1 MTTPV
6 KMNPVRLDDLI
17 DGIVRVHDDVLDQ
30 LTGAMVVADS
40 LDEVADHLIGHFV
53 DQARRSGHSWTD
65 IGRAMGVTKQAARKR
80 FAPRD
85 PGEPPDLDPN
95 QGFSRFTPAA
105 RNVVVVAQ
113 NEAQAAGHTRIVP
126 GHLVLGLLAEP
137 GELAVQAIEEQGPGL
152 DDVRSAAA
160 ATLPPSAEGEAP
172 ALVPF
177 DERAKKVLE
186 LTFRE
191 ALRLEHRHVGTE
203 HILLALLDEEGGQG
217 ILSGL
222 GIDKR
227 AAEAYVAGRLPGDE
241 DPAPDLHAGDAG
253 DARTAG

>member
-6 KMNPVRLDDLI
+6 KLNPVRLDDLI
-17 DGIVRVHDDVLDQ
+17 QGIVRVHDDVLDQ
-30 LTGAMVVADS
+30 LTGAMVVADR

-80 FAPRD
+80 FAPKD
-85 PGEPPDLDPN
+85 PGEPPDLDPG
-95 QGFSRFTPAA
+95 QGFSRFTPQA
-105 RNVVVVAQ
+105 RNVIVVAQ
-113 NEAQAAGHTRIVP
+113 NEAQAAGHAHIVP

-137 GELAVQAIEEQGPGL
+137 DELAGQAIDVQGVAL
-152 DDVRSAAA
+152 DEVRSAAV
-160 ATLPPSAEGEAP
+160 ATLPPAAEGDPP

-177 DERAKKVLE
+177 DDRAKKVLE

-191 ALRLEHRHVGTE
+191 ALRLEHQQVGTE
-203 HILLALLDEEGGQG
+203 HILLALLDEEDGHG

-222 GIDKR
+222 GVDKQ
-227 AAEAYVAGRLPGDE
+227 AAEAYVAEAAP
-241 DPAPDLHAGDAG
+241 DPAGEG
-253 DARTAG
+253 